1 MVGDTTISALPRP
14 GKRRVLLQGW
24 AGNGAYTKVTDAE
37 HYAKLCA
44 DRKWLLA
51 LA

>member
-1 MVGDTTISALPRP
+1 MSDATVFALAWP

-24 AGNGAYTKVTDAE
+24 AGNGRSKNVTDAQ
-37 HYAKLCA
+37 HNAKLCA
-44 DRKWLLA
+44 DQKWLLA

>member
-1 MVGDTTISALPRP
+1 MVSDATVFALAPP

-24 AGNGAYTKVTDAE
+24 AGNGGYTNVTDAK
-37 HYAKLCA
+37 HNAKFFT
-44 DRKWLLA
+44 DQKWLLA